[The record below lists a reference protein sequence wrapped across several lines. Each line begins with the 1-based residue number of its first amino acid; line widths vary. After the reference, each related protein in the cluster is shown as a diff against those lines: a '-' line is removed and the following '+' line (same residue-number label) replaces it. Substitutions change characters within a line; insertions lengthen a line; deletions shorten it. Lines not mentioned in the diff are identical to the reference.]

1 MRSLLS
7 PLCLALTP
15 CLAAQSPAR
24 HSLQVTLLPDDQRIE
39 VTDRIEIPSDW
50 EPVATQDGSGP
61 VWSFTLN
68 PALQVE
74 ASTPAV
80 VRDTPDSAT
89 YHLEG
94 ALPEDR
100 TITIQYAGKLHQAL
114 SDASEE
120 YTRGFRETDGIVAS
134 EGVYLAGES
143 RWVPRFN
150 DRLFQFDVDVLAPE
164 GWHVISQGQGTS
176 RAEEAPAGQSRAHW
190 KSGRPMEQVYL
201 VGGPLTRFQDS
212 SPPTETLVY
221 LHANDPGLAN
231 KYLQA
236 TDRYLQMYRQ
246 MLGNYPYTKF
256 ALVENFWE
264 TGYGMPSFTLLG
276 EKVIRMPFIL
286 NSSYPHEILHNWWGN
301 SVFVDGSQ
309 GNWCEGLTAYLS
321 DHLVQEL
328 RGKGAEYRRNALQ
341 KYRDYVREGR
351 DFPLREF
358 QSRHDAATEA
368 VGYGKSLMLFH
379 MLRVQYGDGIFLRAL
394 RDFYKTKINQRAT
407 FEDLRAA
414 FERESDEDQSAW
426 FHQWMDRTG
435 APSLALRDARVES
448 KDGESWVLARLEQT
462 QTEAPYD
469 IEVPIA
475 VLTDG
480 KPVRFTV
487 RMRDRSVEVCRKI
500 PTQPLGLVADPD
512 FDVFRLLDP
521 METPPT
527 LGQIFG
533 DPEILAILPSADPE
547 EREAYRSLVQGWAS
561 RNHRIRFVLDTDW
574 TSWPKSQSVWVLGA
588 RNALVADLRSLG
600 GGAQFL
606 DNQGGLEL
614 GGETVAFA
622 NHSTVCLWRNPL
634 QAEHV
639 IGWLV
644 VDPLEAMPGMRTKL
658 PHYGK
663 YSYLAFEGAEPTN
676 TVKGNWP
683 ASGSPLVVDLRTDTQ
698 APLPVLDPEVR
709 VALGALPPEFS
720 AQRMLRDV
728 RYLADPEREG
738 RGLGSAGLEA
748 SAQYIAE
755 RMQALGLQPGGDNG
769 TWFQTFVVEKG
780 PAGTP
785 VETKNVVGVLPGT
798 RWPEQSLVLGAHY
811 DH

>member
-487 RMRDRSVEVCRKI
+487 RMR
-500 PTQPLGLVADPD
+500 
-512 FDVFRLLDP
+512 
-521 METPPT
+521 
-527 LGQIFG
+527 
-533 DPEILAILPSADPE
+533 
-547 EREAYRSLVQGWAS
+547 
-561 RNHRIRFVLDTDW
+561 
-574 TSWPKSQSVWVLGA
+574 
-588 RNALVADLRSLG
+588 
-600 GGAQFL
+600 
-606 DNQGGLEL
+606 
-614 GGETVAFA
+614 
-622 NHSTVCLWRNPL
+622 
-634 QAEHV
+634 
-639 IGWLV
+639 
-644 VDPLEAMPGMRTKL
+644 
-658 PHYGK
+658 
-663 YSYLAFEGAEPTN
+663 
-676 TVKGNWP
+676 
-683 ASGSPLVVDLRTDTQ
+683 
-698 APLPVLDPEVR
+698 
-709 VALGALPPEFS
+709 
-720 AQRMLRDV
+720 
-728 RYLADPEREG
+728 
-738 RGLGSAGLEA
+738 
-748 SAQYIAE
+748 
-755 RMQALGLQPGGDNG
+755 
-769 TWFQTFVVEKG
+769 
-780 PAGTP
+780 
-785 VETKNVVGVLPGT
+785 
-798 RWPEQSLVLGAHY
+798 
-811 DH
+811 